1 MPRRFLI
8 ALAPVAAV
16 IAFAAPAAAQTSQP
30 GVTAEVLAR
39 QARMATEW
47 RMPDAYRAEYENLL
61 DESSGNNIPAQPL
74 ARIDLANRVSG
85 LIEQGRCQEARDLA
99 NTEGDRMMALRAR
112 QICRPRRG

>member
-1 MPRRFLI
+1 MRILI

-61 DESSGNNIPAQPL
+61 DESSGHNIPAQPL
-74 ARIDLANRVSG
+74 ARVDLANRVSG